1 MNRSGRIFWGIL
13 GTWALLF
20 IAVVMP
26 CKSWGE
32 NEDRVESFV
41 YGFRPDQKDI
51 IGAVKLLCKGRDFNL
66 IIGEEI
72 KGEVKVVLHDVTFE
86 EALDAILSSGDLT
99 YHRRGKT
106 IFIGTKHME
115 SRIYRLRYV
124 KPSKVDSLIT
134 PLLSKSART
143 TTSDELQVL
152 MVKESQQF
160 FGPIE
165 AVIRTVDVAPLQV
178 LIEARILEIELTD
191 DFALGVDWNYLQ
203 ISDDL
208 QHLGGPEA
216 TASLQTQGFG
226 NLASS
231 GGSGLFFTFNNYNI
245 ELALDALAEKTDINT
260 LSSPKILVLNGKE
273 AQILIGGKLGYRVLV
288 VTETSS
294 AETVQF
300 LEVGITLTIKPW
312 ITDQGDVLMEIHPE
326 VSSGTVEVGLPTKN
340 TTEATTELR
349 VHDGD
354 TALIGGLIKKSNQ
367 ITNRQVP
374 FLGDIPFLG
383 YLFKRKEIKEKR
395 SEIVVLVTPRI
406 VRDRLNEIALREMD
420 SRISRIHD
428 KEIKQEL
435 FFRDLEEVEPIPD
448 GPADAGDEETLENS
462 VQGDQET
469 AAPPWP
475 LPPIKGDPE
484 GAGESQGEEKT
495 GSDEGSGGSN

>member
-1 MNRSGRIFWGIL
+1 MNRSGRIVGGTL
-13 GTWALLF
+13 GAWALLF
-20 IAVVMP
+20 IAVATP
-26 CKSWGE
+26 SWGE

-106 IFIGTKHME
+106 IFIGTEHME
-115 SRIYRLRYV
+115 SRIYKLRYV
-124 KPSKVDSLIT
+124 KPSKISSLIS
-134 PLLSKSART
+134 PLLSKSGKT
-143 TTSDELQVL
+143 TTNDELMVM

-165 AVIRTVDVAPLQV
+165 EIIRAVDVAPLQV
-178 LIEARILEIELTD
+178 LIEARILEIELSD

-203 ISDDL
+203 ISDDI

-226 NLASS
+226 NLASG
-231 GGSGLFFTFNNYNI
+231 GGSGLFFSFSNYNI
-245 ELALDALAEKTDINT
+245 ELALDALSEKTDINT
-260 LSSPKILVLNGKE
+260 LSSPKILVINGKE

-300 LEVGITLTIKPW
+300 LEVGVTLTIRPW
-312 ITDQGDVLMEIHPE
+312 ITDHGDIIMEIHPE

-367 ITNRQVP
+367 QTNKQVP

-406 VRDRLNEIALREMD
+406 VRDRMNDIALQEMD
-420 SRISRIHD
+420 ARISKIHD
-428 KEIKQEL
+428 KEIKQEIL
-435 FFRDLEEVEPIPD
+435 FPHLKEVEPIPG
-448 GPADAGDEETLENS
+448 GPADMGDEETWEKGAE
-462 VQGDQET
+462 GDQET
-469 AAPPWP
+469 AAPWP
-475 LPPIKGDPE
+475 LPPANGDPE
-484 GAGESQGEEKT
+484 GADEPQGEEK
-495 GSDEGSGGSN
+495 SGSGERSDGSN